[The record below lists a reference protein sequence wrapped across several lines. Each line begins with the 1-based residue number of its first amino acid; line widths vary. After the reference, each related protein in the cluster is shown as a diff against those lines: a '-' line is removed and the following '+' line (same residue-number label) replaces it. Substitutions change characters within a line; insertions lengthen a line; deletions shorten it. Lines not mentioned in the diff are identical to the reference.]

1 MNKRLQ
7 TILSFLGIIGVLC
20 TSFSLYPQMVKAAFT
35 QEAFLTNKMYNNL
48 ISERDFTDVNSM
60 SAAEVQAFLVAKN
73 SGLKDFSEG
82 GRTAAQI
89 IYDAAKGK
97 KFTAAVADGDWS
109 TPLGESFKGAKAYE
123 GVTLNEA
130 TGTISPKVI
139 LVMLQ
144 KEQSL
149 ITETT
154 LDVAAAQIAVGYG
167 CPDSGGCSAHYKGF
181 TNQVEWAAWQLRY
194 NFERAKG
201 KGADFQVGEVL
212 KNVDGKY
219 DVTFTNAATASL
231 YRYTPHVF
239 DSAYNFMKLFDSY
252 FTQTADTEAND
263 TTNIT
268 IKTYAADQKFSGV
281 KNSTVTAY
289 VNGSAIDGGNTGS
302 RSWALTLSNMT
313 PGNNVYTIT
322 YKDAAGTL
330 VGTKIITVE
339 VHKQGDINGDG
350 AVDITDLSIFA
361 SYWNQVNPEDPL
373 ANLTGQVG
381 HAIDIQDLSILAGY
395 WAK

>member
-7 TILSFLGIIGVLC
+7 TILSFLGIVGVLC
-20 TSFSLYPQMVKAAFT
+20 TSFSLYPQMVKADFT
-35 QEAFLTNKMYNNL
+35 QEAFLANKMYNNL

-60 SAAEVQAFLVAKN
+60 SVADIQAFLVTKN

-89 IYDAAKGK
+89 IFDAAHGK
-97 KFTAAVADGDWS
+97 KFTVAIADGDWS
-109 TPLGESFKGAKAYE
+109 TPLGESFKGLNTYE
-123 GVTLNEA
+123 GVTLNET
-130 TGTISPKVI
+130 TGTVSPKVI

-149 ITETT
+149 ITTT
-154 LDVAAAQIAVGYG
+154 TTDLAAAQIAVGYG
-167 CPDSGGCSAHYKGF
+167 CPDSGGCSDHYKGF
-181 TNQVEWAAWQLRY
+181 TNQVEWASWQLRY

-212 KNVDGKY
+212 KNVDGQY
-219 DVTFTNAATASL
+219 DVTFTNASTASL

-252 FTQTADTEAND
+252 FTQIADVEAND

-268 IKTYAADQKFSGV
+268 IKTYATDQKFSGV
-281 KNSTVTAY
+281 KNSTVNAY
-289 VNGSAIDGGNTGS
+289 VNGNALDGGNTGS
-302 RSWALTLSNMT
+302 KSWTLSLSNMT
-313 PGNNVYTIT
+313 PGNNVYTIE
-322 YKDAAGTL
+322 YRDAAGTV
-330 VGTKIITVE
+330 VGNKVITVE
-339 VHKQGDINGDG
+339 VHKPGDINGDG

-361 SYWNQVNPEDPL
+361 GYWNQVNPEDPL